1 MRAWLFLI
9 STIVAPSLWS
19 QTGTLPRTNALVLE
33 FVEGHYGKRVGRGEC
48 WDLAAQALNAAHA
61 RWDGQL
67 EYGRLLDHTTEEV
80 LAGDI
85 IQLEEAEFRWE
96 EAGAVNGITMP
107 HHTVVVTGISSPGV
121 FTIAHQN
128 MEGIGR
134 KVGPGELVLSRLIKG
149 RVLIYRPVGD

>member
-1 MRAWLFLI
+1 MRTCLFCI
-9 STIVAPSLWS
+9 AAIVATSGSS
-19 QTGTLPRTNALVLE
+19 QTGTLPPMNARVLE

-48 WDLAAQALNAAHA
+48 WDLAAEALNAAQA
-61 RWDGQL
+61 RWDGRL
-67 EYGRLLDHTTEEV
+67 EYGRLVDHTKEEV
-80 LAGDI
+80 LPGDI

-107 HHTVVVTGISSPGV
+107 HHTVVVTGIKSQGV

-134 KVGPGELVLSRLIKG
+134 KVGAGELVLSRLIKG
-149 RVLIYRPVGD
+149 RALIYRPVGA